1 MDRKQQL
8 LIRNIVAGILLL
20 VVLLVLASWA
30 GLFESAGSDDAQ
42 IRELMEKAR
51 EEVNDHDYD
60 DFLKLCD
67 LTDERREAWLF
78 EIRAQPMSNFVV
90 VDTLAPKG
98 FIAVPSGASEYSVDV
113 HTVSGVDVPFRGR
126 VGTDSI
132 NGTMYFVKKNDRW
145 YIDLEK
151 SASTFPYV
159 PRPKQ

>member
-8 LIRNIVAGILLL
+8 LIRNIAAGVLLLVILLL
-20 VVLLVLASWA
+20 VASWA
-30 GLFESAGSDDAQ
+30 GLFTTAGSDEDQ
-42 IRELMEKAR
+42 IRELMDKAR
-51 EEVNDHDYD
+51 DEINDHDYD

-98 FIAVPSGASEYSVDV
+98 FISVPTGATEYSVDV
-113 HTVSGVDVPFRGR
+113 HTVSGVDVPLRGR

-132 NGTMYFVKKNDRW
+132 NGTMHFVKKGDRW
-145 YIDLEK
+145 FIDLDK

-159 PRPKQ
+159 PRPKR